1 MHFIH
6 VLGALI
12 SSATFCYGIEDSLQ
26 NATTQMLSMPLQ
38 NDINAQL
45 FAQIDV
51 NSLNKELKAFI
62 QQEVENGIKTAMV
75 NLAENVVNRKLD
87 VITPQL
93 EANLQQ
99 KLLQVKSDLQGLLPI
114 CLIFAFLIGMSG

>member
-6 VLGALI
+6 VLGTLI
-12 SSATFCYGIEDSLQ
+12 SSAAFCYGIEDSLQ
-26 NATTQMLSMPLQ
+26 NDTAQMLSMPLQ

-45 FAQIDV
+45 FAQINV

-62 QQEVENGIKTAMV
+62 QQEVENGIKTAMA

-87 VITPQL
+87 AITPQL

-99 KLLQVKSDLQGLLPI
+99 KLVQAKTELQGLLLMFI
-114 CLIFAFLIGMSG
+114 Y

>member
-1 MHFIH
+1 MFNFCKLKMRFIH
-6 VLGALI
+6 VLDVLI
-12 SSATFCYGIEDSLQ
+12 SSAAICYGNEDSLQ

-62 QQEVENGIKTAMV
+62 QQEVENGIRMAMA
-75 NLAENVVNRKLD
+75 NLAENVVDWKLD
-87 VITPQL
+87 SIAPQL
-93 EANLQQ
+93 EANLQYKFVQ
-99 KLLQVKSDLQGLLPI
+99 AKTELQGLLLMCI
-114 CLIFAFLIGMSG
+114 Y

>member
-1 MHFIH
+1 MELKIR
-6 VLGALI
+6 
-12 SSATFCYGIEDSLQ
+12 YKMLQ
-26 NATTQMLSMPLQ
+26 HKMLSMPLQ

-62 QQEVENGIKTAMV
+62 QQEVENGIKTAMA

-87 VITPQL
+87 SRAPQL
-93 EANLQQ
+93 EGNFQHKFVQATTE
-99 KLLQVKSDLQGLLPI
+99 LQGLLLMCI
-114 CLIFAFLIGMSG
+114 Y

>member
-12 SSATFCYGIEDSLQ
+12 SSAAFCYGIKDSLQ

-38 NDINAQL
+38 SDINAQII
-45 FAQIDV
+45 AQIDV

-62 QQEVENGIKTAMV
+62 QQEVENGIKRAMA

-87 VITPQL
+87 VITPL
-93 EANLQQ
+93 LDANLQQ
-99 KLLQVKSDLQGLLPI
+99 KLLQAKSELQGLLLI
-114 CLIFAFLIGMSG
+114 CIN

>member
-12 SSATFCYGIEDSLQ
+12 SSVAFCYGIEDSLQ

-93 EANLQQ
+93 EANLQYKFVQ
-99 KLLQVKSDLQGLLPI
+99 AKSELQGLLLMCI
-114 CLIFAFLIGMSG
+114 Y

>member
-12 SSATFCYGIEDSLQ
+12 SSAAFCYGIDDSLQ
-26 NATTQMLSMPLQ
+26 NVTTQMLSMPIQ

-62 QQEVENGIKTAMV
+62 QQEVNNGIKTAMT

-87 VITPQL
+87 VITPLL

-99 KLLQVKSDLQGLLPI
+99 KLLQAKSELQSLLLMCI
-114 CLIFAFLIGMSG
+114 N

>member
-1 MHFIH
+1 MRFIH
-6 VLGALI
+6 VLDVLI
-12 SSATFCYGIEDSLQ
+12 SSAAICYGNEDSLQ

-62 QQEVENGIKTAMV
+62 QQEVENGIKTAMA
-75 NLAENVVNRKLD
+75 NLAENVVDRKLD
-87 VITPQL
+87 SIAPQL
-93 EANLQQ
+93 EANLQYKFVQ
-99 KLLQVKSDLQGLLPI
+99 AKSELQGLLLMCI
-114 CLIFAFLIGMSG
+114 Y

>member
-1 MHFIH
+1 MRFIH
-6 VLGALI
+6 FLGAFI
-12 SSATFCYGIEDSLQ
+12 SSAAICYGIEDSLQ

-38 NDINAQL
+38 NDIKAQL

-62 QQEVENGIKTAMV
+62 QQEVENGIRTAMV
-75 NLAENVVNRKLD
+75 NLAEHVVNRKLD

-99 KLLQVKSDLQGLLPI
+99 KLVHAKTELQGLLLMCI
-114 CLIFAFLIGMSG
+114 N